1 MRLAACS
8 RGGPE
13 PLRMRSDLQRGR
25 DSGADQQRR
34 GRINRMHCQSAKKLA
49 RSSR

>member
-13 PLRMRSDLQRGR
+13 PLPMRSDLQRGR